1 MKVKITMSLD
11 KTDVRILAELQRD
24 GRQSVVDIAERVGLT
39 HTPCLRRIRHL
50 EDTGVIRGYT
60 AVLDPAAVGLRVTA
74 FVQVKLER
82 HVDDTMTRF
91 MQAVESIDDVVSC
104 HATTGNFDFLLTV
117 LATDLDSLGTVVL
130 KRLVALPGVR
140 DIQSSIALRTV
151 KRVGRVPL
159 DHAGGHR

>member
-1 MKVKITMSLD
+1 MSLD
-11 KTDVRILAELQRD
+11 KTDARILAELQRD

-91 MQAVESIDDVVSC
+91 MQAVETIDDVVSC

-151 KRVGRVPL
+151 KRVGKVPL
-159 DHAGGHR
+159 DHAVGHR

>member
-1 MKVKITMSLD
+1 MRVKIAMSLD
-11 KTDVRILAELQRD
+11 KTDARILVELQRD

-91 MQAVESIDDVVSC
+91 MQAVETIDDVVSC

-151 KRVGRVPL
+151 KRVGKVPL
-159 DHAGGHR
+159 DHAVGHR

>member
-1 MKVKITMSLD
+1 MSLD
-11 KTDVRILAELQRD
+11 KTDARILVELQRD

-91 MQAVESIDDVVSC
+91 MQAVETIDDVVSC

-151 KRVGRVPL
+151 KRVGKVPL
-159 DHAGGHR
+159 DHAVGHR

>member
-1 MKVKITMSLD
+1 MSLD
-11 KTDVRILAELQRD
+11 KTDARILAELQRD

-91 MQAVESIDDVVSC
+91 MQAVETIDDVVSC

-159 DHAGGHR
+159 DHAVGHR